1 MEQYKS
7 KESKTNNFRLIFS
20 TIKHL
25 VKYLGC
31 DHFPEGQF
39 SRGLFLSNIIFK
51 YFAYIRFRES
61 LFFQQYL
68 ITCVAMNID
77 SPKITI
83 PSVII
88 NQVKSTSPSRF
99 SLVILIQFNLI
110 IIIIITTKIIT
121 ISLITIIIVII
132 IKSLLTLTDK
142 VRYSKNFLCK
152 GTNKENNLINP
163 FLTDVQLTEKQG
175 DRSTPAKC
183 VKKTLQKSKISSL
196 GTER

>member
-25 VKYLGC
+25 VKHLGC
-31 DHFPEGQF
+31 DHSHEGQS
-39 SRGLFLSNIIFK
+39 SRRLFLSNIIFR

-68 ITCVAMNID
+68 STCVAMNID

-132 IKSLLTLTDK
+132 INSLLTLRDK
-142 VRYSKNFLCK
+142 VRYSKTFSV
-152 GTNKENNLINP
+152 KE
-163 FLTDVQLTEKQG
+163 LT
-175 DRSTPAKC
+175 
-183 VKKTLQKSKISSL
+183 KKIT
-196 GTER
+196 